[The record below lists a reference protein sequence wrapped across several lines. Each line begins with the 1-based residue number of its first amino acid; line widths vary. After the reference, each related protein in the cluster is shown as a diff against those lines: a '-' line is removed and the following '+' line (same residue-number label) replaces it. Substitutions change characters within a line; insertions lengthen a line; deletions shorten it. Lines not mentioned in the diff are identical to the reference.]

1 MGRSFGRLAVVQ
13 AISICRLLGAV
24 TFSAIAFQQYPL
36 TLVCGVYV
44 VAAISDVLDGFA
56 ARRLAVT
63 SFAGGVLDLV
73 SDKSLTVVS
82 LLYAA
87 ARGIPIF
94 PLAVI
99 STRELISLGLRIVK
113 VDGRQLWPTN
123 RWFGGAIAAALWGNT
138 ALLILRGSDTAVL
151 SIATGIYWACAAVL
165 SLNLAWRLLASRRRI
180 MRALGEGSESG

>member
-1 MGRSFGRLAVVQ
+1 MSRSFGRLAVQ
-13 AISICRLLGAV
+13 AISISRLLGAV
-24 TFSAIAFQQYPL
+24 IFSAIAFQQYPL
-36 TLVCGVYV
+36 ALVCGVYL
-44 VAAISDVLDGFA
+44 VAAVSDILDGFA

-63 SFAGGVLDLV
+63 SFVGSVLDLV

-87 ARGIPIF
+87 ARGIPIL

-123 RWFGGAIAAALWGNT
+123 RLFGGAMAAALWGNT
-138 ALLILRGSDTAVL
+138 TLLILRGSDTAAL
-151 SIATGIYWACAAVL
+151 WTATVVYWACAAL
-165 SLNLAWRLLASRRRI
+165 LFLNLAWRVFTSRRRI
-180 MRALGEGSESG
+180 MKALREGSESD